1 MTIRLKDK
9 GPTAPGRHQAAIEAL
24 ARETESEPAYVR
36 ELYDQA
42 LAKLEV
48 NAKVRSYLG
57 VLASRDVR
65 RTLHAARAK
74 KPH

>member
-1 MTIRLKDK
+1 MRLTDK
-9 GPTAPGRHQAAIEAL
+9 NPTTAARHQATIEAL
-24 ARETESEPAYVR
+24 ARETQCEPAYVR

-42 LAKLEV
+42 LAKLKAH
-48 NAKVRSYLG
+48 AKVHSYLG